1 MYRIALK
8 TVKGLKIGINQLTLE
23 KARAKKN
30 FLNQRKGTHCII
42 ITEEYFLGKEDFK
55 EVI

>member
-8 TVKGLKIGINQLTLE
+8 TKLGLKIGINQLTLE
-23 KARAKKN
+23 QAREKKE
-30 FLNQRKGTHCII
+30 FFNQRKGTHCII